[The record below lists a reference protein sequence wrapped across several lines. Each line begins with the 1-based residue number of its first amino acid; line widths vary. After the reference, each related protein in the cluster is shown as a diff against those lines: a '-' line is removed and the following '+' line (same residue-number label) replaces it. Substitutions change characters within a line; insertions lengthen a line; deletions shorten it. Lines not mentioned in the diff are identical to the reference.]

1 MENEFSEE
9 QTEMLLK
16 TITENEIMGSLN
28 QLILHDTADFSSNMS
43 VRYLATI
50 VAKASNLEVLHIERQ

>member
-50 VAKASNLEVLHIERQ
+50 VAKAPNLEVLHIEGQ